1 MIDHI
6 NINSIRD
13 RSEML
18 SNSYKDNLDILMV
31 SETKKGSPFPSNQF
45 IIEGYVA
52 PIRFDKNGRRGR
64 ILLYIW
70 EDISARL
77 LTTSLL
83 KDFEVFFVELN
94 LLK

>member
-6 NINSIRD
+6 NIDSIRD

-31 SETKKGSPFPSNQF
+31 SETKKGSTFPSNQF
-45 IIEGYVA
+45 IIERYVA
-52 PIRFDKNGRRGR
+52 PIRFDRNGRRGR

-70 EDISARL
+70 EDISARS

-83 KDFEVFFVELN
+83 KDFGGFFVELN